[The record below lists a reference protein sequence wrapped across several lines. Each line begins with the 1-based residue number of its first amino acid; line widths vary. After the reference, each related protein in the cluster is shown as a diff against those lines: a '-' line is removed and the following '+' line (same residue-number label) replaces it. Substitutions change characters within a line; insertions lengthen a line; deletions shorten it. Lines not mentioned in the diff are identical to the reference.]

1 MAVDIT
7 GGKDV
12 QNGLRSI
19 LKMTTGFGLFS
30 LLSKVK
36 VYFSLLFTSNLSYFN
51 SFKLPNEIQLLA
63 FRSPLSQA
71 GTLNRH
77 NKVTQV
83 ISVSLASCIT
93 FLSIKYCWFELTRS
107 LSFSF
112 QVSKLR
118 KLSITILKSWLLELI
133 SKILVYS

>member
-1 MAVDIT
+1 MAADIPFMEVT

-30 LLSKVK
+30 LPSKVK
-36 VYFSLLFTSNLSYFN
+36 VYFSLLFTSNLSYFK
-51 SFKLPNEIQLLA
+51 SFKLPNKIRLLA
-63 FRSPLSQA
+63 FRSPLSQ
-71 GTLNRH
+71 
-77 NKVTQV
+77 VTQV

-93 FLSIKYCWFELTRS
+93 FLSIKYCWFELTRT

-133 SKILVYS
+133 NKILVYS